1 MIKHAIIKNILY
13 FCSNAVAIHCILNY
27 RLVIKFTGSL
37 YKANEAYSR
46 AQRADPSYIN
56 SWIGQALI
64 AEMMNRK
71 ETADLFRHA
80 RQLGYHSQAAIGYTH
95 WVLNMILGPNTK
107 HDILYID
114 TTQSMHAI
122 SSAADVM
129 TWYVGRF
136 LSLFIQYIL

>member
-13 FCSNAVAIHCILNY
+13 FCSNAVAIHCIINY

-136 LSLFIQYIL
+136 LSLFIQCIL

>member
-1 MIKHAIIKNILY
+1 M
-13 FCSNAVAIHCILNY
+13 
-27 RLVIKFTGSL
+27 

-64 AEMMNRK
+64 AEIMNRK
-71 ETADLFRHA
+71 ETLDLFRHA

-95 WVLNMILGPNTK
+95 WVFDMILDSNTK
-107 HDILYID
+107 YDSLY
-114 TTQSMHAI
+114 TALTQCMNGI
-122 SSAADVM
+122 YSATDVM
-129 TWYVGRF
+129 TWYVGKF